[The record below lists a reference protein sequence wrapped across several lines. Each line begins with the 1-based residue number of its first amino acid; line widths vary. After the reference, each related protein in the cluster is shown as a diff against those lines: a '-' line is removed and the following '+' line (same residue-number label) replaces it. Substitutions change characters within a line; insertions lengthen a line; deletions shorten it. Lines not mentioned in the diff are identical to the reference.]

1 VFEDLR
7 HFLDCLEER
16 DLLSR
21 VSKEVDPHLEIG
33 TIMYE
38 VHRRG
43 GPAVLFENV
52 KGCDYPLLSGAL
64 GTLERYTL
72 ALGLPNEP
80 RLLQDK
86 AMEAMRK
93 PLPPVVVDQAP
104 CQENVLQGAEVD
116 ISQFP
121 APFWHPL
128 DGGQFIGT
136 LGVVITQDPDSGARN
151 AAVYR
156 EQVLGRDKTAVL
168 LGRHGAVVLQKYLE
182 RGEPMPIATCFGV
195 DPAVLAAAV
204 MPLNYGE
211 DELGMAGALRGS
223 PVPLVRGK
231 TVDLLVPANAEIV
244 FEGYVTPD
252 REAWQEEGPFGEYT
266 GYYAGERFKK
276 PTIQLTAIT
285 HRDRPI
291 MHGTLEGRA
300 PNESEVI
307 AIFGTAIGLKADL
320 IKMGVPGIKDVWG
333 RGRSFISIISLDR
346 QYYSGHVRQ
355 VINAALVAARGSK
368 WIIVVDGD
376 IDVFNWEQVD
386 WALSTRVQPH
396 RDIVVTDN
404 WRTGVTLDPSIEPAL
419 RANWV
424 DVRTS
429 KIGIDAT
436 TQNKGFEW
444 APPVTPDATRLETV
458 RAQWAQYGIDPG

>member
-1 VFEDLR
+1 
-7 HFLDCLEER
+7 
-16 DLLSR
+16 
-21 VSKEVDPHLEIG
+21 
-33 TIMYE
+33 
-38 VHRRG
+38 
-43 GPAVLFENV
+43 
-52 KGCDYPLLSGAL
+52 
-64 GTLERYTL
+64 
-72 ALGLPNEP
+72 
-80 RLLQDK
+80 
-86 AMEAMRK
+86 
-93 PLPPVVVDQAP
+93 
-104 CQENVLQGAEVD
+104 
-116 ISQFP
+116 
-121 APFWHPL
+121 
-128 DGGQFIGT
+128 
-136 LGVVITQDPDSGARN
+136 
-151 AAVYR
+151 
-156 EQVLGRDKTAVL
+156 
-168 LGRHGAVVLQKYLE
+168 
-182 RGEPMPIATCFGV
+182 
-195 DPAVLAAAV
+195 
-204 MPLNYGE
+204 
-211 DELGMAGALRGS
+211 
-223 PVPLVRGK
+223 
-231 TVDLLVPANAEIV
+231 
-244 FEGYVTPD
+244 
-252 REAWQEEGPFGEYT
+252 
-266 GYYAGERFKK
+266 
-276 PTIQLTAIT
+276 
-285 HRDRPI
+285 